1 MLLAKKKNLLILKVS
16 YAISNLVYGS
26 FIALNICLC
35 FVCQVIPTH
44 LSQSISD
51 LPPNVFHHHFCTM
64 TICSLHSEIPVF
76 FYFSLSYLIRCFLQ
90 EESQLNIFGIVKW
103 NSKHGF
109 INLWL
114 SDYLYK
120 FPNEHFLLNVDTWNC
135 IDYF

>member
-90 EESQLNIFGIVKW
+90 EESCIIYPFQLPWSSTYI
-103 NSKHGF
+103 NSS
-109 INLWL
+109 I
-114 SDYLYK
+114 YLG
-120 FPNEHFLLNVDTWNC
+120 LLNEIANMVL
-135 IDYF
+135 